1 MVDVTF
7 YKNEQTRAIRPELFS
22 TTAEGLAKAF
32 AGSDERVNK
41 RTQIRKFYDEV
52 VRLNTLAKQT
62 KDQGAWDDILPYL
75 NMLIAK
81 AAYAQGRKLVTED
94 FVEFIRKSITQIT
107 IRKDL
112 DVFASL
118 FEAFMGFYRRERQ
131 SN

>member
-7 YKNEQTRAIRPELFS
+7 YKNAQTRAIRPELFS
-22 TTAEGLAKAF
+22 KTAEELAKAF

-52 VRLNTLAKQT
+52 VRLNTLARQT
-62 KDQGAWDDILPYL
+62 KDEAAWDDILPYL

-94 FVEFIRKSITQIT
+94 FVEFIRKSISQIT
-107 IRKDL
+107 IAKDL

-118 FEAFMGFYRRERQ
+118 FEAFMGFYRKERP
-131 SN
+131 SS